1 MRIVALPG
9 YGSIPRTSA
18 IPLIR
23 QALVLAGVK
32 STIDSACSAVGKLKI
47 WLMSRFGNY
56 LDFNV
61 PSGILA
67 WFFDD
72 SKVGG
77 FCPPNLKS
85 GLVWA
90 YRHMG
95 FTGLQIQDEDA
106 VKGATQ
112 AKPVRPTPAV
122 SASMVDRRTQSNVL
136 RNGRNPRGQG
146 MSRRGTLSQL
156 PPGRTLTLIAW
167 PGLMRHLGMDGPHPG
182 TILRAHVKPIASVP
196 PGHLCVGSFRH
207 GQHVCSPPE

>member
-1 MRIVALPG
+1 MKTQESFASPGAGSSAMGVEAKGREDSADKALALMEDAQRIVALPG
-9 YGSIPRTSA
+9 YESIPTASA

-122 SASMVDRRTQSNVL
+122 SAS
-136 RNGRNPRGQG
+136 
-146 MSRRGTLSQL
+146 
-156 PPGRTLTLIAW
+156 
-167 PGLMRHLGMDGPHPG
+167 
-182 TILRAHVKPIASVP
+182 VKMW
-196 PGHLCVGSFRH
+196 
-207 GQHVCSPPE
+207 